1 MKAFK
6 FVVIVSLALLLLFA
20 LIGCGSGGSSGGPIV
35 MDEPVPAGAE
45 GAHIVELTFSP
56 EDIKPDTIAL
66 KAGEKVLFVIKNTDP
81 KEDHNLVG
89 TDVSL
94 KEIIVHPGQTV
105 RRLWTASS
113 KNGNFAVGCTIHP
126 EIRMKFN
133 IQ

>member
-1 MKAFK
+1 MREWISL
-6 FVVIVSLALLLLFA
+6 IVLVLVGLLLVA
-20 LIGCGSGGSSGGPIV
+20 CGGSGSSAQVV

-45 GAHIVELTFSP
+45 GAHIIELTFSP
-56 EDIKPDTIAL
+56 ENIKPDNITL

-89 TDVSL
+89 TDVNL
-94 KEIIVHPGQTV
+94 KEILVKPGQTV
-105 RRLWTASS
+105 RRLWTAPS
-113 KNGNFAVGCTIHP
+113 KTGEFPVGCTIHP